1 MSDPADRRWQ
11 AIERA
16 EPGIDWLRQALEAP
30 AAERTVA
37 LQRRVEELESMNAT
51 VSHDLRSPLGSVIHF
66 AAILAEDYGK
76 IPDEA
81 AHDYLMRISSNART
95 AVALLDHLLAFS
107 QSGREEMH
115 MRDVDVGRLVE
126 GVRDDLIGNVV
137 PSRGRIEIAELP
149 HAYADPAMVR
159 RVFANLIS
167 NALKFVRQGEA
178 ARIEIG
184 GSSHAGEPVYFVRD
198 QGIGFDMGCVDRL
211 FDGRGRL
218 RPSEFEGHGI
228 GLATVARLVRRHGGR
243 VWAESEEGK
252 GATFLFS
259 LPPAPPIPRDF
270 QLGHRAPSAK
280 SHNGAATSA
289 SPV

>member
-1 MSDPADRRWQ
+1 MSEPADRRWQ
-11 AIERA
+11 ALECA
-16 EPGIDWLRQALEAP
+16 EPAIDWLRQALEAP
-30 AAERTVA
+30 VAERTLA
-37 LQRRVEELESMNAT
+37 LQRRVEELETMNAT
-51 VSHDLRSPLGSVIHF
+51 MSHDLRTPLASVINF
-66 AAILAEDYGK
+66 AAILGEGYGT

-81 AHDYLMRISSNART
+81 AYDCLRRISSNART

-115 MRDVDVGRLVE
+115 MSHVDVRRLVE
-126 GVRDDLIGNVV
+126 GVREDLIGNVA
-137 PSRGRIEIAELP
+137 SARGRVEIAELP
-149 HAYADPAMVR
+149 HAYADPAMIR

-167 NALKFVRQGEA
+167 NALKFVKKGEA

-211 FDGRGRL
+211 FEVFGRL
-218 RPSEFEGHGI
+218 RPTEFEGHGI

-243 VWAESEEGK
+243 VWAESTEGS

-259 LPPAPPIPRDF
+259 LPAASPGQRDPHARN
-270 QLGHRAPSAK
+270 GTPSGK
-280 SHNGAATSA
+280 SHNGAASRA
-289 SPV
+289 